1 MPESVNAA
9 QAAARAQA
17 VFLRACAWDVAVRK
31 PGNVSRHSAGHRMQA
46 RMFLDS
52 AQACAGPLCTP
63 GATVGARIEGA
74 VRATQA
80 AVGCNTNLGIVL
92 LCAPSALAFEALPAD
107 GQPATTTALRQAW
120 RGLMG
125 DLTVADAEH
134 AYRAIALA
142 RPGGL
147 GDAPQQDV
155 REAPSLNLRAAMAL
169 AAGRDRIAA
178 QYRDAG
184 ADLFEIGLT
193 VLASRPGLTLLDAD
207 PFTVESPNK
216 AHIAAVQ
223 HLYLAFLASAPDSHI
238 VRKHGEAL
246 AHSVMKQ
253 AAPWLALA
261 EQGEALDTQPGFAAW
276 DETLKAQGINPGTSA
291 DLTVA
296 SLMLWGLHGGLPAQ
310 AWGPGKP

>member
-1 MPESVNAA
+1 MPDPVRAPVTAA
-9 QAAARAQA
+9 LAAAKARAA
-17 VFLRACAWDVAVRK
+17 FLRACAWDVAVRK

-46 RMFLDS
+46 QMFLDS
-52 AQACAGPLCTP
+52 AQACAAPLCAT
-63 GATVGARIEGA
+63 GAMVGARIEAA
-74 VRATQA
+74 VRATQV

-92 LCAPSALAFEALPAD
+92 LCAPTATAFEAMLAAGRPAS
-107 GQPATTTALRQAW
+107 TTALRQAW
-120 RGLMG
+120 QDVMAGLSVG
-125 DLTVADAEH
+125 DAEH
-134 AYRAIALA
+134 AYRAIGLA
-142 RPGGL
+142 QPGGL
-147 GDAPQQDV
+147 GDAPEQDV

-184 ADLFEIGLT
+184 AGLFDIGLAA
-193 VLASRPGLTLLDAD
+193 LASRAGLALFDAD
-207 PFTVESPNK
+207 PATVESPNT
-216 AHIAAVQ
+216 AHTAAVQ
-223 HLYLAFLASAPDSHI
+223 HVYLAFLASAPDSHI

-261 EQGEALDTQPGFAAW
+261 EQGEVLDTQPGYAAW

-296 SLMLWGLHGGLPAQ
+296 SLMLWGLHGG
-310 AWGPGKP
+310 